1 MTDQTPRTG
10 LLSVIIPAYQ
20 EQDTL
25 PAAVS
30 AISKTLDDAQI
41 ACELLFIDDGSRD
54 GTWGA
59 VQSAVQAASPAI
71 SGRRPRFL
79 RVLPTPPAIAVR

>member
-30 AISKTLDDAQI
+30 AIS
-41 ACELLFIDDGSRD
+41 
-54 GTWGA
+54 
-59 VQSAVQAASPAI
+59 
-71 SGRRPRFL
+71 
-79 RVLPTPPAIAVR
+79 